1 MPLLAPL
8 STGLVLENRYEVAQF
23 LGYGGFGRTYLA
35 RDRHRF
41 NELCVLKEFAP
52 QISEPSILRKAEE
65 LFQREA
71 GTLYQLRHPQIP
83 EFRALLSIR
92 YQGQDALLLVEQ
104 YIAGQSYETWVDRGN
119 RFTEAEAIQFLLDM
133 LPILS
138 YIHDR
143 GVVHRDIAPDNLIR
157 EQTSGKPFLIDFG
170 SVRQVATTAL
180 QLSGSP
186 GMGTQIHK
194 PGFSPP
200 EQLRGEVFPS
210 TDLYSLAVTTLVLL
224 TGRSPMELYNDHQ
237 AQWHW
242 RSFVQVSPA
251 LGNLLDRLLSHSPR
265 DRYSSAREVQTLL
278 QSLPGRSAS
287 ANSIQPN
294 PSAPPRASYIP
305 TPPIPTPLPS
315 QPPTPPTPAS
325 HPLSRMNTVAI
336 SPATPY
342 AATPPPPPNALTA
355 RSPETASGTIVAAP
369 GAGRPVRTQSSSS
382 DHTWLW
388 SLLALPFRLLKG
400 CFQILGFGFKT
411 VDWVMTWMWRALLIV
426 VLLAGGAIASFLW
439 KLDLTPN
446 WQFPEVKLPELKLPE
461 VKLPEV
467 KLPEVKLP
475 DIQLPNP
482 AAEKPKTCSDSVF
495 TRYAQVGLTKQD
507 FYRQVNQEFYDR
519 YPERVGRPLTSDAS
533 DAKLRQEWCQ
543 IAETVLDR
551 AARDR

>member
-71 GTLYQLRHPQIP
+71 GTLYQLRHPKIP

-104 YIAGQSYETWVDRGN
+104 FIAGQSYETWIDRGN
-119 RFTEAEAIQFLLDM
+119 RLTEAEAIQFLLDM

-143 GVVHRDIAPDNLIR
+143 GVIHRDIAPDNLIR

-180 QLSGSP
+180 KLSGSP

-224 TGRSPMELYNDHQ
+224 TGKSPMELYNDHQ

-242 RSFVQVSPA
+242 RSFAQVSPA

-278 QSLPGRSAS
+278 QSLPQRSTP
-287 ANSIQPN
+287 ANSIP
-294 PSAPPRASYIP
+294 
-305 TPPIPTPLPS
+305 
-315 QPPTPPTPAS
+315 
-325 HPLSRMNTVAI
+325 
-336 SPATPY
+336 
-342 AATPPPPPNALTA
+342 
-355 RSPETASGTIVAAP
+355 
-369 GAGRPVRTQSSSS
+369 
-382 DHTWLW
+382 
-388 SLLALPFRLLKG
+388 
-400 CFQILGFGFKT
+400 
-411 VDWVMTWMWRALLIV
+411 
-426 VLLAGGAIASFLW
+426 
-439 KLDLTPN
+439 
-446 WQFPEVKLPELKLPE
+446 
-461 VKLPEV
+461 
-467 KLPEVKLP
+467 
-475 DIQLPNP
+475 PNP
-482 AAEKPKTCSDSVF
+482 AP
-495 TRYAQVGLTKQD
+495 Q
-507 FYRQVNQEFYDR
+507 
-519 YPERVGRPLTSDAS
+519 
-533 DAKLRQEWCQ
+533 
-543 IAETVLDR
+543 
-551 AARDR
+551 